1 MLLVAAYV
9 AVEAVRALLDGSH
22 ADTTVFGVAIAAISL
37 AVLPPLGVLKM
48 RVARGL
54 ESQALRGDGVLTL
67 AAATLAGITLVALL
81 ANSAL
86 TGGGQTPQP
95 RYSSLSPLQARPSRG
110 CSSPL
115 RLTGGRFRQIR
126 VRAPGRLLGR
136 RSCLQA
142 ASPSAASPSLRL
154 AVFFSLSSWELGVL
168 IFAVVGGACVVGV
181 LTGRFLRANSERHRE
196 PIGALQGALLGVVGL
211 ILAFGLSLAVGRYQ
225 DRRADV
231 VSDAN
236 TIGTAY
242 LRAQTIAEP
251 QRTASLALLRSYN
264 DLAIRVTHEIPG
276 SAAIRATSAQ
286 QELLQR
292 RLWHLAGESLNA
304 RPRDSAPRLYVD
316 SLNAMIDQQNVR
328 LSGLNNRVPNEVL
341 WLELLGAAVAL
352 GLLALYL
359 SVLGRGMI
367 PIAAAAVIVSFL
379 VLVTFDLDRP
389 TRGLIEIPAT
399 PLLAEKATMSLP
411 PAAPAPR

>member
-1 MLLVAAYV
+1 ML
-9 AVEAVRALLDGSH
+9 
-22 ADTTVFGVAIAAISL
+22 
-37 AVLPPLGVLKM
+37 
-48 RVARGL
+48 GL
-54 ESQALRGDGVLTL
+54 
-67 AAATLAGITLVALL
+67 
-81 ANSAL
+81 
-86 TGGGQTPQP
+86 
-95 RYSSLSPLQARPSRG
+95 
-110 CSSPL
+110 
-115 RLTGGRFRQIR
+115 RF
-126 VRAPGRLLGR
+126 
-136 RSCLQA
+136 CLQA
-142 ASPSAASPSLRL
+142 VSPSAASPSLRL
-154 AVFFSLSSWELGVL
+154 AMFFSLSSWELGVL

-231 VSDAN
+231 VGDAN

-264 DLAIRVTHEIPG
+264 DLAIRITHEIPG

-328 LSGLNNRVPNEVL
+328 LSGLNNRVPNAVL

-359 SVLGRGMI
+359 SVLGRGLI

-399 PLLAEKATMSLP
+399 PLLAEKVTMSLA